1 MRTVFLLKRNCP
13 QTCGLTTQPSLKRTE
28 TGSLAAKTAQPP
40 ENESPPMFMTIARPA
55 VEPQGPDTVAVPGS
69 PAIVELSPRAMH
81 ARLLENAAL
90 RRMRGAERL
99 RSNRLEDADYW
110 LHAAPVAVR
119 KACALREEKSFA
131 PLP

>member
-1 MRTVFLLKRNCP
+1 
-13 QTCGLTTQPSLKRTE
+13 
-28 TGSLAAKTAQPP
+28 
-40 ENESPPMFMTIARPA
+40 MFMTIARPA
-55 VEPQGPDTVAVPGS
+55 VEPRGPDIVAVPGS
-69 PAIVELSPRAMH
+69 PTILELPPRALH
-81 ARLLENAAL
+81 ARLLQNAAL

-99 RSNRLEDADYW
+99 RNNRLADADYW

>member
-1 MRTVFLLKRNCP
+1 MAGVA
-13 QTCGLTTQPSLKRTE
+13 G
-28 TGSLAAKTAQPP
+28 GAAKTATPV
-40 ENESPPMFMTIARPA
+40 ESEKRLMFVTIARPA
-55 VEPQGPDTVAVPGS
+55 VEPQGPDPVAVPGS
-69 PAIVELSPRAMH
+69 PSIAQLTPRALH

-90 RRMRGAERL
+90 RRMRGVERL

-119 KACALREEKSFA
+119 KASALREERSFA